1 MDVLIATAFAVLAG
15 AATALSPCVL
25 PVLPVALAAG
35 STGGRRRPLGVAVG
49 LAGTF
54 ALAAVLLT
62 RALDALGLPGD
73 LARGMAIAVLLA
85 FGLALVVPR
94 LGAAVEGRL
103 SGLSRR
109 GAAEGR
115 GDGFRSGLLLGAS
128 LGLVYAPCAGPILAA
143 VVALD
148 AAVSAERLALGFAYG
163 IGAAIALLAVM
174 TLGRSLTRRIGP
186 HVGRVQQGFGVLMIA
201 VALLLAAGLDRDFQA
216 AIADDLP
223 AVVVNPAGG
232 LEDAAAVERT
242 LAQVRGGDGS
252 GPGAATRREGGPLLV
267 DAGTAP
273 EFTGIASWLNVPA
286 GQEPSMRELRGRVVL
301 VDFWTYTCINCLR
314 TFSHLRAWDDR
325 YRAAGLS
332 IVGVHTPEFA
342 FERRESNVRDAI
354 AGNGLRYPVAL
365 DNDYGTWNAWSN
377 RYWPAKYLVDARG
390 RVRYWHFGEGDYAET
405 ERAIRALL
413 AEAGKAP
420 GAETAAPARAEKAT
434 PGVTTPETYLGW
446 GRAQGF
452 AEGARIQATPQDFG
466 AERRRLQPDQFAFRG
481 RWKVERE
488 RAVAAAGAAIDARVG
503 ARRVFLVLGS
513 PGRPRRVRV
522 LVDGKPLPDRLAGE
536 DVRGGVVEVGAQR
549 LYRLVD
555 FGRVE
560 RHVVSIEPEPG
571 VAGYAFTF
579 G

>member
-1 MDVLIATAFAVLAG
+1 MDAVIATVFAVLAG

-35 STGGRRRPLGVAVG
+35 STGGRRRPFGVAVG

-73 LARGMAIAVLLA
+73 LARGFAIAVLAA
-85 FGLALVVPR
+85 FGVALVVPR

-103 SGLSRR
+103 SRLGRR
-109 GAAEGR
+109 GAASGG
-115 GDGFRSGLLLGAS
+115 GDGFRSGLVLGAS

-148 AAVSAERLALGFAYG
+148 GAVSAERLVLGFAYG
-163 IGAAIALLAVM
+163 VGAAIALLAVM
-174 TLGRSLTRRIGP
+174 LLGRSLTRRIGP
-186 HVGRVQQGFGVLMIA
+186 YAGRLQQAFGVLMVA
-201 VALLLAAGLDRDFQA
+201 VAVLLAAGLDRDFQA

-223 AVVVNPAGG
+223 SALVYPASSLEETGAV
-232 LEDAAAVERT
+232 RRS
-242 LAQVRGGDGS
+242 LARVHGSKPGPRDVARRDGD
-252 GPGAATRREGGPLLV
+252 PLLR
-267 DAGTAP
+267 DGGTAP
-273 EFTGIASWLNVPA
+273 EFTGIARWLNAPA
-286 GQEPSMRELRGRVVL
+286 GQEPSLRGLRGRVVL

-314 TFSHLRAWDDR
+314 TLSHLRAWDGR

-354 AGNGLRYPVAL
+354 AENDLRYPVGL

-377 RYWPAKYLVDARG
+377 RYWPAKYLIDARG
-390 RVRYWHFGEGDYAET
+390 QVRYWHYGEGDYEET

-413 AEAGKAP
+413 AEAGMEP
-420 GAETAAPARAEKAT
+420 GAGAAAAVPADAAA

-446 GRAQGF
+446 ERAQPVIPMGVH
-452 AEGARIQATPQDFG
+452 DFG
-466 AERRRLQPDQFAFRG
+466 SAGPAPAPDRLAYRG
-481 RWKVERE
+481 RWTLARE
-488 RAVAAAGAAIDARVG
+488 RAVAGTGARIDVHVG

-513 PGRPRRVRV
+513 PERTRRVRV
-522 LVDGKPLPDRLAGE
+522 LVDGQPLPDRLAGP
-536 DVRGGVVEVGAQR
+536 DVHGGVVEVGAQR
-549 LYRLVD
+549 LYGLVD
-555 FGRVE
+555 FGKVE
-560 RHVVSIEPEPG
+560 RQVVTLEFDPG

>member
-1 MDVLIATAFAVLAG
+1 MDVVVATVFAVLAG

-54 ALAAVLLT
+54 ALAAILLT
-62 RALDALGLPGD
+62 RVLDALGLPGD
-73 LARGMAIAVLLA
+73 LARGLAIAVLAA
-85 FGLALVVPR
+85 FGVTLLVPR
-94 LGAAVEGRL
+94 LGAALEGRL
-103 SGLSRR
+103 SWLGRR
-109 GAAEGR
+109 GAASGR
-115 GDGFRSGLLLGAS
+115 GDGFRSGLVLGAS

-163 IGAAIALLAVM
+163 IGAAIALLGVM
-174 TLGRSLTRRIGP
+174 TLGRSLTRRLGP
-186 HVGRVQQGFGVLMIA
+186 HVGRLQQAFGAVMVLVA
-201 VALLLAAGLDRDFQA
+201 VLLAGGLDRDFQA

-223 AVVVNPAGG
+223 AALVNPAGR
-232 LEDAAAVERT
+232 LEETAAVRRS
-242 LAQVRGGDGS
+242 LARVHGRDAGLRAASRRDGD
-252 GPGAATRREGGPLLV
+252 PLLQ
-267 DAGTAP
+267 DAGAAP
-273 EFTGIASWLNVPA
+273 EFTGIARWLNTP
-286 GQEPSMRELRGRVVL
+286 GGEEPSMRGLRGRVVL

-314 TFSHLRAWDDR
+314 TLSHLRAWDAR
-325 YRAAGLS
+325 YRDAGLT

-354 AGNGLRYPVAL
+354 AVNGLRYPVGL

-377 RYWPAKYLVDARG
+377 QYWPAKYLVDARG
-390 RVRYWHFGEGDYAET
+390 RVRYWHFGEGDYEET
-405 ERAIRALL
+405 EAAIRALL
-413 AEAGKAP
+413 ADAGQPP
-420 GAETAAPARAEKAT
+420 GAPSAAPAAEQAAA
-434 PGVTTPETYLGW
+434 GVTTPETYLGW
-446 GRAQGF
+446 TRAQGF
-452 AEGARIQATPQDFG
+452 AETVRHGTRDFG
-466 AERRRLQPDQFAFRG
+466 DRQVALAPDRFAFRG
-481 RWKVERE
+481 RWRIERE
-488 RAVAAAGAAIDARVG
+488 RAVAGARARIDAHVG

-513 PGRPRRVRV
+513 PGRERRVRV
-522 LVDGKPLPDRLAGE
+522 LLDGRPIPDRLAGP
-536 DVRGGVVEVGAQR
+536 DVHGGIARVGAQR

-560 RHVVSIEPEPG
+560 RRLVTLELDPG